1 MPKMTGEKQREGVL
15 FFRWTETD
23 VIMIQNTQKE
33 QCPVFLTNRNGHGHE
48 QCSCIHILR
57 LTSIPHGKE
66 KCIPFVLLV
75 RIDSTEKGRVRETT
89 RVEDVEEDNNYA
101 VFVSYI
107 EIYNNYIYDL
117 LEELPYDPITGYK

>member
-1 MPKMTGEKQREGVL
+1 
-15 FFRWTETD
+15 
-23 VIMIQNTQKE
+23 MIQNTQKE

-48 QCSCIHILR
+48 RCSCIHILR
-57 LTSIPHGKE
+57 LTSIPHRKE